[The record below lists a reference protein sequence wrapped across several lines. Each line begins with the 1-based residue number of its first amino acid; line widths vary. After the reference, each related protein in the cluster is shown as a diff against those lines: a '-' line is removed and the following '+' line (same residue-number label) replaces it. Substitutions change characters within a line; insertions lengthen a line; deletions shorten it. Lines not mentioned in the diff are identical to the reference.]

1 MGAESE
7 KLDYRPAC
15 CSVPGTVGGAGRGT
29 GILRTLPHAVSTLPL
44 PSGLRSLTSHLPG
57 VLTIVPRQGLTGA
70 HVPWWLPAPLF
81 QEGGDANK
89 EALFFSDGQ
98 GPREP
103 ASSPPASIPE
113 GPSKPASSPH
123 ASIQERA
130 SSPLRPT
137 GTPPG
142 GEGVTLLFLW
152 VLGCTP
158 AWSPL

>member
-1 MGAESE
+1 M
-7 KLDYRPAC
+7 
-15 CSVPGTVGGAGRGT
+15 GGAGRRT

-57 VLTIVPRQGLTGA
+57 VLTIVPRQGLTWA

-81 QEGGDANK
+81 QEGRDANK

-103 ASSPPASIPE
+103 ASSPPASILE

-123 ASIQERA
+123 TSIQERA
-130 SSPLRPT
+130 SAPLRPT
-137 GTPPG
+137 GTPQKLSCSSGSSAARLPG
-142 GEGVTLLFLW
+142 PRYEDKDKRFLGKKASNW
-152 VLGCTP
+152 GAERV
-158 AWSPL
+158 